1 VSNQNQTYSIN
12 FSYNTDNT
20 IDKLEYLD
28 TGGDFIEQY
37 FYSNGELNKIERQD
51 LNGVFQGRI
60 EKYTYENGLPSKRR
74 DYINTTTLDEI
85 FKYSYTNNLLSNI
98 EYFGF
103 NETESLEQD
112 IYQYNSNQNVTSITT
127 DFVNNSISDTRIDF
141 TYDTKNNPFENVEPK
156 ITLIE
161 GFFSF
166 NNNPLTEEEI
176 DLTTTDVIYSK
187 DYSYTYNNEDYP
199 MTRTDGNETLT
210 FKYYE

>member
-1 VSNQNQTYSIN
+1 MSGAEV
-12 FSYNTDNT
+12 
-20 IDKLEYLD
+20 
-28 TGGDFIEQY
+28 
-37 FYSNGELNKIERQD
+37 
-51 LNGVFQGRI
+51 
-60 EKYTYENGLPSKRR
+60 RR

-176 DLTTTDVIYSK
+176 DLTTTNVIY
-187 DYSYTYNNEDYP
+187 
-199 MTRTDGNETLT
+199 
-210 FKYYE
+210 

>member
-1 VSNQNQTYSIN
+1 MSNQNQTYSIN

>member
-1 VSNQNQTYSIN
+1 MSNQNQTYSIN

-127 DFVNNSISDTRIDF
+127 DFVNNSISFGIQ
-141 TYDTKNNPFENVEPK
+141 
-156 ITLIE
+156 
-161 GFFSF
+161 S
-166 NNNPLTEEEI
+166 
-176 DLTTTDVIYSK
+176 
-187 DYSYTYNNEDYP
+187 
-199 MTRTDGNETLT
+199 
-210 FKYYE
+210 